1 MEEMIVAEQEKNIMQ
16 YETVA
21 LDEQENALVIIDQTK
36 LPGKIELLYLTKQEE
51 IRHILDGVSDL
62 LAADEEA
69 AENTPVTDE
78 DVKNLLKK
86 YSRLSG

>member
-1 MEEMIVAEQEKNIMQ
+1 MADKDA
-16 YETVA
+16 A
-21 LDEQENALVIIDQTK
+21 LLRENQRLREALRQIR
-36 LPGKIELLYLTKQEE
+36 TKQEE
-51 IRHILDGVSDL
+51 IRQILDGVSDL

>member
-1 MEEMIVAEQEKNIMQ
+1 MADKDA
-16 YETVA
+16 A
-21 LDEQENALVIIDQTK
+21 LLRENQRLREALRQIR
-36 LPGKIELLYLTKQEE
+36 TKQEE
-51 IRHILDGVSDL
+51 IRQILDGVSNL